1 MLQANSCPK
10 KIAKKLPNT
19 PQKKQRKQQG
29 DTTPGGRS
37 VGEFSTAFSYA
48 FSENW
53 RVFQVPYALVPACG
67 VLARLSV
74 A

>member
-29 DTTPGGRS
+29 DATPGGRS

-48 FSENW
+48 FSEN
-53 RVFQVPYALVPACG
+53 
-67 VLARLSV
+67 
-74 A
+74 